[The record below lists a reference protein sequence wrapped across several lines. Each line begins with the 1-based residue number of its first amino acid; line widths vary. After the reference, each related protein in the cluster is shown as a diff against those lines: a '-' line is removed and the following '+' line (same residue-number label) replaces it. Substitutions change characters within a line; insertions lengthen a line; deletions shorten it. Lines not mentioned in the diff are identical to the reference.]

1 LIESEGLKEA
11 ATQEVVEFVAHTEDL
26 EFGSGQVPT
35 TSISLFPSVIKPSEQ
50 TIDFFEMSH
59 SK

>member
-1 LIESEGLKEA
+1 MA

-26 EFGSGQVPT
+26 EYGSGQVPT

-50 TIDFFEMSH
+50 TIDFFEMHH